1 MAESSMTSTHV
12 PAAPV
17 ARRSAALRF
26 LRHYLEMVLVMIAGM
41 LVLGS
46 ALALPAAALG
56 AGPSELSRE
65 APAVVLLG
73 MGFSMTA
80 PMVWWMRRR
89 GHSRAATREMAG
101 AMIVP
106 TLAVVALLALGVDDI
121 GDLLGIQHVAMFP
134 SMLAVMLLRRQEY
147 SHAAHTAAA
156 EASRESHHDST
167 AETNERQASS
177 ESGTGAYGRRVAALL
192 ARRWPTWI
200 ALAVVAVTVAD
211 GGPLPLDLFA
221 WLTLVM
227 PLAYL
232 GFGAARKDLQPAAM
246 LMLQL
251 AALGFYV
258 GLTAVA
264 LSVDDDLARYLLAF
278 GWIAHAF
285 WDGVFFH
292 ANRVVPRPWAE
303 WCGVVDLCL
312 GGAILFLG

>member
-1 MAESSMTSTHV
+1 LQPDEIDTD
-12 PAAPV
+12 V
-17 ARRSAALRF
+17 ALVRRL
-26 LRHYLEMVLVMIAGM
+26 
-41 LVLGS
+41 
-46 ALALPAAALG
+46 
-56 AGPSELSRE
+56 
-65 APAVVLLG
+65 
-73 MGFSMTA
+73 
-80 PMVWWMRRR
+80 
-89 GHSRAATREMAG
+89 RAAQFPQWADLPVTPVELAG
-101 AMIVP
+101 WDNTTFPPVLRK
-106 TLAVVALLALGVDDI
+106 LA
-121 GDLLGIQHVAMFP
+121 
-134 SMLAVMLLRRQEY
+134 
-147 SHAAHTAAA
+147 T
-156 EASRESHHDST
+156 
-167 AETNERQASS
+167 
-177 ESGTGAYGRRVAALL
+177 LL

-227 PLAYL
+227 PPAYL

-264 LSVDDDLARYLLAF
+264 LSVDDDLARYLLAL